1 VGLDRQLD
9 EDLRQA
15 MRAGDALRVATIR
28 LARAAIQNAE
38 IEKRR
43 PLTEDELQD
52 ILQHQVKRRREAIE
66 GFQRGGRE
74 DLARKESLE
83 MAILLG
89 YLPPPF
95 GEDDLRRIIAEAVA
109 GLGAA
114 SPRDTGRVMATV
126 MPKVR
131 GRAEGATVNRLV
143 REALGG

>member
-1 VGLDRQLD
+1 
-9 EDLRQA
+9 

-52 ILQHQVKRRREAIE
+52 ILQHEVKRRREAIE

-89 YLPPPF
+89 YLPPPI
-95 GEDDLRRIIAEAVA
+95 GEDDLRRIIAEAVTA
-109 GLGAA
+109 TGAA
-114 SPRDTGRVMATV
+114 SPRDAGRIMAVV

-131 GRAEGATVNRLV
+131 GRAEGATVNRFV

>member
-1 VGLDRQLD
+1 
-9 EDLRQA
+9 

-43 PLTEDELQD
+43 PLTEDELQG
-52 ILQHQVKRRREAIE
+52 ILQREVKRRREAIE

-74 DLARKESLE
+74 DLVRKESLE

-89 YLPPPF
+89 YLPPPI

-109 GLGAA
+109 GLGTA
-114 SPRDTGRVMATV
+114 SPRDAGRVMAAV

-131 GRAEGATVNRLV
+131 GRAEGATVDRLV

>member
-1 VGLDRQLD
+1 
-9 EDLRQA
+9 

-109 GLGAA
+109 GLGTA
-114 SPRDTGRVMATV
+114 SPRDTGRVMAAV